1 MCFFRCLALHKG
13 HHRMAL
19 ETAAKSLFRQY
30 TKECISDFKGVSFSK
45 LNDLEQLFE
54 VNVVVY
60 ELAEV
65 KIEDEYN
72 SENENESEIEDDSSE
87 TQSNSP
93 ESSSVEVAGR
103 IVRRSLNRYKKTMYL
118 NLYENHFSYI
128 TDIDKYAKSYLC
140 QKCQKLW
147 KTSKQLNRHMGS
159 CQGKGT
165 CYRYPGGFYVTP
177 KTIFEKLEEEGILVP
192 EKERYYPYRAVF
204 DFESFFDKS
213 VQSSPTDMLTW
224 DMKHVPVSVSICSN
238 VLGYEDAVCFISD
251 GSTQKLISDMMHYL
265 LEISQTSYKYL
276 EETFDWVLKELSFRI
291 ENLDQLPND
300 EEDKGKRMRVHLQ
313 KLQSEFIAYL
323 RELPVFGFNSGSYDT
338 NLIKPYLYKFLKE
351 DEEVKF
357 MVKRNNNYMCIKTK
371 YLKFLDVRNF
381 LAPNFSY
388 SAFLKAYDCQQQKG
402 FFPYEW
408 LDGLDK
414 LESPQLPPY
423 EDFFSSIKNE
433 NVCTGEEYEHCQQIW
448 VDQKMKT
455 MRDFLV
461 WYNNLDVE
469 PFVEGLGKMADFYKE
484 RHIDAFKDGIS
495 VPGLTMKYLFK
506 ISPQATFAL
515 FDEKNKDLHQT
526 FKDNLVGGP
535 LLFST
540 DTMQRDKQRSE
551 EAKNV
556 RRSLVTMQMP
566 SIFQLS

>member
-1 MCFFRCLALHKG
+1 MTNVTFYVYKLPDHIIGAPTTSLPDFIKENRAIVSLERNSSSKKPYRDNLCFFRCLALHKG

-19 ETAAKSLFRQY
+19 ETAAKSSFRQY
-30 TKECISDFKGVSFSK
+30 TKECISDFKGVPFSK

-65 KIEDEYN
+65 KIEDECN
-72 SENENESEIEDDSSE
+72 SENESEIEDDSSE

-103 IVRRSLNRYKKTMYL
+103 IVRRSLDRYQSTMYL

-128 TDIDKYAKSYLC
+128 TDMDKYAKSYMC

-204 DFESFFDKS
+204 DFESYFDKS
-213 VQSSPTDMLTW
+213 VQSSPTNMLTW

-238 VLGYEDAVCFISD
+238 VSGYEDAVCFISD
-251 GSTQKLISDMMHYL
+251 GSIQQLISDMMRYL

-291 ENLDQLPND
+291 ENLKQLPND

-313 KLQSEFIAYL
+313 KLQSEFVVYL
-323 RELPVFGFNSGSYDT
+323 QELLCLDSTV
-338 NLIKPYLYKFLKE
+338 
-351 DEEVKF
+351 EVTTPILSSRIF
-357 MVKRNNNYMCIKTK
+357 TS
-371 YLKFLDVRNF
+371 
-381 LAPNFSY
+381 FSR
-388 SAFLKAYDCQQQKG
+388 
-402 FFPYEW
+402 
-408 LDGLDK
+408 
-414 LESPQLPPY
+414 
-423 EDFFSSIKNE
+423 
-433 NVCTGEEYEHCQQIW
+433 
-448 VDQKMKT
+448 KMKRSSLWSNGT
-455 MRDFLV
+455 ATTCVSRPNIWSSSM
-461 WYNNLDVE
+461 Y
-469 PFVEGLGKMADFYKE
+469 
-484 RHIDAFKDGIS
+484 
-495 VPGLTMKYLFK
+495 
-506 ISPQATFAL
+506 ATF
-515 FDEKNKDLHQT
+515 
-526 FKDNLVGGP
+526 
-535 LLFST
+535 
-540 DTMQRDKQRSE
+540 
-551 EAKNV
+551 
-556 RRSLVTMQMP
+556 
-566 SIFQLS
+566 